1 MVLTPKSLRRDM
13 LQRIHASHLGIDDC
27 QRRASECLYW
37 PRMSSEVKDYV
48 QQCDVCRST
57 DSMQQKE
64 PLQPHDVPSRPWA
77 KVAVDLF
84 HLNGQQ
90 YLLIV
95 DYFSGFWEVQPLK
108 STLSSD
114 VIKKIK
120 MHFARYGIPDV
131 VVSDNGPQ
139 FADQEF
145 QRFSK
150 TWQFQLNTTSPRYP
164 KSNGKAENAVRAGKQ
179 LLKKAKKD
187 EADVYLA
194 LLAYRNT
201 PTQGLDTS
209 PAQRLMSR
217 RTKTLLP
224 TAANLLRP
232 QITEDLHQKLLFN
245 KERQAKYYNRG
256 ARTLARLNPGD
267 TVRMYHGSSKTKDQ
281 ELVKASVRCQVGTRS
296 YEVVTEDGK
305 TFRRNWV
312 HLRKSTEQFSPQQ
325 SSSQAN
331 GAFSVPV

>member
-1 MVLTPKSLRRDM
+1 MSRRKSGNHRDM
-13 LQRIHASHLGIDDC
+13 LKRIHASDLCIDGC
-27 QRRASECLYW
+27 QWRARECLYW

-95 DYFSGFWEVQPLK
+95 DYFSGFWEVEPLQ

-120 MHFARYGIPDV
+120 MHFARNGIPDM

-139 FADQEF
+139 FAAQEF
-145 QRFSK
+145 QCFRK
-150 TWQFQLNTTSPRYP
+150 TWQFQLNSTSQYP
-164 KSNGKAENAVRAGKQ
+164 KSNGKAENAVTAAKH

-187 EADVYLA
+187 KADRCLSCVTCLQKH
-194 LLAYRNT
+194 
-201 PTQGLDTS
+201 PTT
-209 PAQRLMSR
+209 RLG
-217 RTKTLLP
+217 
-224 TAANLLRP
+224 
-232 QITEDLHQKLLFN
+232 
-245 KERQAKYYNRG
+245 Y
-256 ARTLARLNPGD
+256 
-267 TVRMYHGSSKTKDQ
+267 
-281 ELVKASVRCQVGTRS
+281 
-296 YEVVTEDGK
+296 
-305 TFRRNWV
+305 
-312 HLRKSTEQFSPQQ
+312 Q
-325 SSSQAN
+325 SC
-331 GAFSVPV
+331 